1 MGGNIWN
8 GVRCFLLQNL
18 FLTHTPVGDRT
29 AGRLDAQ
36 TSTMFGYS
44 ADINHVGLRGAH
56 HLYMWLLCPHG
67 GDLPRRVRVVS
78 ERALD
83 PVT

>member
-1 MGGNIWN
+1 M
-8 GVRCFLLQNL
+8 RCFLLQDL
-18 FLTHTPVGDRT
+18 LLTRTPVWDRM
-29 AGRLDAQ
+29 AGGLDAQ
-36 TSTMFGYS
+36 TSTMPGYS
-44 ADINHVGLRGAH
+44 VGINHVGLRGAH